1 MSASKS
7 SEETNNNSTTTSDS
21 IFPNVEDIKESLAGK
36 VEKFSEEK
44 ERKKQLFNENI
55 KLASDEYYDNL
66 LVNIKNAIDYMQKQ
80 QSAYTCVYVNVP
92 TSRLKWGNED
102 NDKYIPWHWIH
113 YGFPKRGRKGWVHRD
128 IKFWNNTDNK
138 MIFKQLQDLA
148 LKNGYYLYDISD
160 PTRGS
165 RTFFKISIQREEEFE
180 ALSLWHNF
188 NKLDNFEE

>member
-1 MSASKS
+1 MSASTSSNTNKS
-7 SEETNNNSTTTSDS
+7 SDN
-21 IFPNVEDIKESLAGK
+21 IFPSVEQIKESLASK
-36 VEKFSEEK
+36 VEQFSEEK

-102 NDKYIPWHWIH
+102 NEKYIPWHWIH
-113 YGFPKRGRKGWVHRD
+113 YGFPKRGRKGWAHRD
-128 IKFWNNTDNK
+128 TKFWNNTDNK
-138 MIFKQLQDLA
+138 MVFRQLQELA
-148 LKNGYYLYDISD
+148 LSNGYYLYDISD
-160 PTRGS
+160 PSRGS

-180 ALSLWHNF
+180 NLSLWHNF
-188 NKLDNFEE
+188 NHIEENTTE